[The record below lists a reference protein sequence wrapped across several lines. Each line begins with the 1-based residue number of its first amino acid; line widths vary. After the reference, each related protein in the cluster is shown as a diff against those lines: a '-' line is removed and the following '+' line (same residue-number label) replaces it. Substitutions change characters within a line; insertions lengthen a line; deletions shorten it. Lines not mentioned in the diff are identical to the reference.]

1 MENKVTE
8 LEKIEPKIYSLKIAG
23 KDREIKFNFS
33 AWREIEKKYGS
44 VNNVQ
49 KLVQDMS
56 EKPFQTLPEIVYM
69 ALVDKEGVTAD
80 DCLNDYTMAEMKDI
94 TEIVSSA
101 LKASLPSE
109 FVSKKKVKE
118 TQNKQDKTK

>member
-49 KLVQDMS
+49 QLVQDMS

-80 DCLNDYTMAEMKDI
+80 DCLNDYSMAEMKDI
-94 TEIVSSA
+94 TEIISSA

-109 FVSKKKVKE
+109 FVSKKKVKK
-118 TQNKQDKTK
+118 TQDKTE

>member
-49 KLVQDMS
+49 QLVQDMS

-69 ALVDKEGVTAD
+69 ALVDKEGVTAE
-80 DCLNDYTMAEMKDI
+80 DCLNDYSMAEMKDI
-94 TEIVSSA
+94 TEIVSNA

-109 FVSKKKVKE
+109 FVSKKKVKKPQE
-118 TQNKQDKTK
+118 KTE

>member
-1 MENKVTE
+1 MDMENKVTE

-49 KLVQDMS
+49 QLVQDMS

-69 ALVDKEGVTAD
+69 ALVDKEGVTAE
-80 DCLNDYTMAEMKDI
+80 DCLNDYSMAEMKDI

-109 FVSKKKVKE
+109 FVSKKKVKKPQE
-118 TQNKQDKTK
+118 KTE

>member
-8 LEKIEPKIYSLKIAG
+8 LEKIESKIYSLKIAG

-49 KLVQDMS
+49 QLVQDMS

-69 ALVDKEGVTAD
+69 ALVDKEGVTAE
-80 DCLNDYTMAEMKDI
+80 DCLNDYTMAEMKNI

-101 LKASLPSE
+101 LKSSLPSE
-109 FVSKKKVKE
+109 FVSKKKVKKPQE
-118 TQNKQDKTK
+118 KTE

>member
-1 MENKVTE
+1 MDMEDKVTE

-49 KLVQDMS
+49 QLVQDMS

-69 ALVDKEGVTAD
+69 ALVDKEGVTAE
-80 DCLNDYTMAEMKDI
+80 DCLNDYTMVEMKSI
-94 TEIVSSA
+94 VEIVSEA
-101 LKASLPSE
+101 LKSSLPSE
-109 FVSKKKVKE
+109 FVSKKKVKKPQE
-118 TQNKQDKTK
+118 KTE

>member
-1 MENKVTE
+1 MDMENKVTE

-56 EKPFQTLPEIVYM
+56 ERPFQTLPEIVYM

-80 DCLNDYTMAEMKDI
+80 DCLNDYSMAKMKDI
-94 TEIVSSA
+94 TEVISSA

-109 FVSKKKVKE
+109 FVSKKKVKKPQE
-118 TQNKQDKTK
+118 KTE